1 MTKMLQDVAEEFAR
15 RVTDGEKLLYLTRDA
30 GLQRET
36 LTKLRPY
43 FQELESYRA
52 AAEAAGAE
60 HPANILLG
68 FKSVVSALA
77 EELNLYLF
85 LKADEPDAAWDAL
98 IRAQAGIDA
107 ALRAHESFAYLAGK
121 VQRLRDLE
129 SFLFPPVQFLSAGMI
144 VRRQECSI
152 CHGDYAACD
161 HLAGRPYCGR
171 FCYVVLRD
179 VEPDHVA
186 LVEEPANRHCR
197 VVAFSVPGG
206 RKNVMTWRIAPN
218 PGSEP
223 QVPDDHFVAESVIAT
238 QMDFEGESPTGTPFP
253 FQREA
258 GTIEKDA
265 CGLERRRVTS
275 KVGSHLDPD
284 EQASDFWESLE

>member
-1 MTKMLQDVAEEFAR
+1 MPKTIHDIAEDFSQ
-15 RVTDGEKLLYLTRDA
+15 RVTAAENLLYLTRDA
-30 GLQRET
+30 GLQRES
-36 LTKLRPY
+36 LTELRIY
-43 FQELESYRA
+43 YDEVESYRA
-52 AAEAAGAE
+52 SAEAALAE

-85 LKADEPDAAWDAL
+85 LKADQPDAAWDAL
-98 IRAQAGIDA
+98 IRAQAGVDA
-107 ALRAHESFAYLAGK
+107 ALRAHKSFAYLAAK
-121 VQRLRDLE
+121 VRRLRDLE
-129 SFLFPPVQFLSAGMI
+129 SCLFPPIQFLSAGLI

-152 CHGDYAACD
+152 CHDDYAACD

-206 RKNVMTWRIAPN
+206 RKNVMTWRVVSN
-218 PGSEP
+218 SEGEP
-223 QVPDDHFVAESVIAT
+223 QAPEDHFVAESVIAT
-238 QMDFEGESPTGTPFP
+238 QMDFEGENSVGTPFP
-253 FQREA
+253 PRWEA
-258 GTIEKDA
+258 GHANEDA
-265 CGLERRRVTS
+265 
-275 KVGSHLDPD
+275 
-284 EQASDFWESLE
+284 